1 MAALFACTKCH
12 RRHPFDE
19 LSSAEQLCKEC
30 RNYYPIVKCTYC
42 RIEFQ
47 QEDKT
52 STNSICKK
60 CAQNV
65 KLYGKPSACEY
76 CNILAAFIGNKC
88 QRCTNSERKWGAP
101 KTCEQCKQKCAFER
115 TDNSTKVDGKLMCW
129 LCTVAYKR
137 VLAKAKIRQEV
148 SRKNFGSQKKSSE
161 KSEKSEKSEQ
171 IDKFDS
177 IMNKTTDEN
186 KPGPKTENT
195 SSAVPESQ
203 ESTGSQ
209 DEKSSERKPHK
220 HHKHKHHHHH
230 HHHKHKHH
238 HSQKSSEPNTPT
250 AAVQTPPSKK
260 PRLETNSSTNG
271 VTPTKRPD
279 IQSNADQSRFSF
291 LKNGSSLSSITGLNM
306 SSLTD
311 RPTEDPH
318 SSEHLIALQ
327 LLQEQMEGLKKTL
340 QQKEQQLLEKEKKLT
355 ELKAQ
360 NYESEKEWRIK
371 FTNVQKKLTETNE
384 NNQIKVRELMKQ
396 ISTLSKG
403 GKKLKGYDSPV
414 PSPLAL

>member
-1 MAALFACTKCH
+1 
-12 RRHPFDE
+12 
-19 LSSAEQLCKEC
+19 
-30 RNYYPIVKCTYC
+30 
-42 RIEFQ
+42 
-47 QEDKT
+47 
-52 STNSICKK
+52 
-60 CAQNV
+60 
-65 KLYGKPSACEY
+65 
-76 CNILAAFIGNKC
+76 
-88 QRCTNSERKWGAP
+88 
-101 KTCEQCKQKCAFER
+101 
-115 TDNSTKVDGKLMCW
+115 MCW

-271 VTPTKRPD
+271 VTPTK
-279 IQSNADQSRFSF
+279 S
-291 LKNGSSLSSITGLNM
+291 GSSLSSITGLNM